1 MNYETID
8 FNDKKIIVSL
18 INGNQLI
25 VDQNQNQKF
34 QQSELDVLKGNQM
47 LNQIEKLKEY
57 NPDLFRTAYI
67 SLHTSSQCNM
77 ACTYCFKKLVIH
89 FK

>member
-1 MNYETID
+1 MEYEIIN
-8 FNDKKIIVSL
+8 FSDKKILISL
-18 INGNQLI
+18 INGNQVI
-25 VDQNQNQKF
+25 FNQDQYQKF